1 MISGIKNH
9 KTELLGQILTSN
21 FFQRSRVADDFHVKI
36 LNTDY
41 WQWVVNT
48 YDDFLQDNKTK
59 EIVPKIIHQVWIGS
73 KVPKKYDHWRES
85 WQRLNPDYEYILWD
99 EKKILET
106 GLHNEKQFLQAKN
119 PAIKSD
125 LARYELLYK
134 FGGIYADTDFE
145 ALKPINVK
153 FLTRSFIAGQI
164 FHYAPQASNGLMIAA
179 PNSKILRI
187 VIESLPE
194 YPGEM
199 SPMEVLHYCGSF
211 YLSKLIWK
219 HREQLEDIVIMP
231 SQYFYPWPN
240 FMIHSSHDLYS
251 WATNETVAI
260 HHWEMSW
267 MKRSFAS
274 RVVSKLRG
282 YKV

>member
-1 MISGIKNH
+1 MTSEIKTH
-9 KTELLGQILTSN
+9 KAALLGQILTSN

-48 YDDFLQDNKTK
+48 YHDFLQDNKTK

-73 KVPKKYDHWRES
+73 KVPKKYDQWRES

-99 EKKILET
+99 ERKILET
-106 GLHNEKQFLQAKN
+106 ELHNGKQFLQAKN

-145 ALKPINVK
+145 ALKPVNPK
-153 FLTRSFIAGQI
+153 LLTRSFIAGQI
-164 FHYAPQASNGLMIAA
+164 LHYAPQTNNGLMIAA
-179 PNSKILRI
+179 PNSRLLNL

-194 YPGEM
+194 YSGEM
-199 SPMEVLHYCGSF
+199 SPMEVLRYCGAF
-211 YLSKLIWK
+211 YLSELIWK
-219 HREQLEDIVIMP
+219 HREKLEDIVVML

-240 FMIHSSHDLYS
+240 FMIHSHRDRYK
-251 WATNETVAI
+251 WATNKTVAI
-260 HHWEMSW
+260 HH
-267 MKRSFAS
+267 
-274 RVVSKLRG
+274 
-282 YKV
+282 